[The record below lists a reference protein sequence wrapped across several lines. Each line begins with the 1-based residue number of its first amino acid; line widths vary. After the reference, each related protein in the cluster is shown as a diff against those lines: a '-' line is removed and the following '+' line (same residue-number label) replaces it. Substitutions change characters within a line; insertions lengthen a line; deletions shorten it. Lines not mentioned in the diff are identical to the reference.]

1 MATPEPMWS
10 TQVSRHVEAPAAV
23 VWEVL
28 TDLEGMARHLPGI
41 LRLERLSDDGP
52 GAYQRGTRWRE
63 TRRMFGREAS
73 EVMEVAAVDPERRTD
88 IVAEHDGVRYDTG
101 FDLTPA
107 GNGADPDGT
116 DLVFRFAATRV
127 GEPPRGL
134 KGMAAKAGMAVMG
147 PLALR
152 ATRRQMETELS
163 HIAQRAEHLAAGGA

>member
-1 MATPEPMWS
+1 MATPDPMWS

-52 GAYQRGTRWRE
+52 GTYRRGTRWRE

-73 EVMEVAAVDPERRTD
+73 EVMEVAAVDPQRRTD

-107 GNGADPDGT
+107 GNGAEPDGT
-116 DLVFRFAATRV
+116 DLLFWFSATQVGPPPTGIKGLASKVSMKVVGPIALKATR
-127 GEPPRGL
+127 
-134 KGMAAKAGMAVMG
+134 KK
-147 PLALR
+147 
-152 ATRRQMETELS
+152 MESELE
-163 HIAQRAEHLAAGGA
+163 HIAHRAEHLAAGGA

>member
-1 MATPEPMWS
+1 MSTPDPMWS
-10 TQVSRHVEAPAAV
+10 TQAARHVQAPAVV
-23 VWEVL
+23 VWQVI

-52 GAYQRGTRWRE
+52 GTYRRGTRWRE

-88 IVAEHDGVRYDTG
+88 IVAEHGGVRYETG

-107 GNGADPDGT
+107 GNGAEPEGT
-116 DLVFRFAATRV
+116 DLVFRFAAVQT
-127 GEPPRGL
+127 GEAPKGL
-134 KGMAAKAGMAVMG
+134 KGLASTAGMTLMG

-152 ATRRQMETELS
+152 ATRKQMETELR
-163 HIAQRAEHLAAGGA
+163 HIAERAEHLAAGGA